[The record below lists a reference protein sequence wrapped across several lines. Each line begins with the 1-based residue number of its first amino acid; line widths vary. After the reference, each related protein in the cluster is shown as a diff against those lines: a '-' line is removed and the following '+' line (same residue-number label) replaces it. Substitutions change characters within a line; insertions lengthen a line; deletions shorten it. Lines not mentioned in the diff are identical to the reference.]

1 MRCGA
6 VEGPSCQQI
15 SRRRFFSVPFYK
27 FHDKGGV
34 PLKKITLLIAAVLF
48 CLAVLGTAQAATVIN
63 EFGRSPFHKPPLTSV
78 EELRAMVDGKQAEVR
93 KGFALAGRE
102 ELAEPFITQIQT
114 VPITRV
120 DYPKGTYLP
129 WMFYKKNG
137 VGTVRISRDVTWG
150 NSDTF
155 PGFTFDVEH
164 GDTIATFVIPL
175 ACGNIALLSE
185 RPQPAPIAPPPN
197 QAPNCA
203 MTATPQKAFCGE
215 AVTIDASGSSDP
227 DGSIVKMSVAVV
239 DQEGTILSREEIDSG
254 SLVTQVAMPCGNNT
268 LRVSVIDNDGAE
280 SSSAQCVAE
289 IQGVDRVRLLA
300 DVGFYRQFD
309 PGTYLFGRVG
319 AEYRLNEDFSVIGMV
334 GVAPHIDGEDGE
346 TAILVDVFGE
356 YSFASMY
363 FVNFGLGGWLT
374 DGDSDLETEDSQLDI
389 ILGLGARIYGEPED
403 FNTSLFLEVRSAVD
417 ELDGLKEYGRFGAGL
432 RFRF

>member
-1 MRCGA
+1 M
-6 VEGPSCQQI
+6 
-15 SRRRFFSVPFYK
+15 
-27 FHDKGGV
+27 
-34 PLKKITLLIAAVLF
+34 KKITILIGAVLF

-78 EELRAMVDGKQAEVR
+78 EELRAMVDGKQAEIR
-93 KGFALAGRE
+93 QGFVLAGRE
-102 ELAEPFITQIQT
+102 ELAEPFITQVQT
-114 VPITRV
+114 VPIEIV
-120 DYPKGTYLP
+120 DYPKGTYMP

-137 VGTVRISRDVTWG
+137 VGTIRISRDVTWG
-150 NSDTF
+150 NEDTF
-155 PGFTFDVEH
+155 PGFTFDIEH

-185 RPQPAPIAPPPN
+185 RPKPAPVASQPN
-197 QAPNCA
+197 QVPTCA
-203 MTATPQKAFCGE
+203 MTVTPQKAFCGE
-215 AVTIDASGSSDP
+215 EVTIDASGSTDP
-227 DGSIVKMSVAVV
+227 DGSIVTMNVAVV
-239 DQEGTILSREEIDSG
+239 DPDGTILSREEIATG
-254 SLVTQVAMPCGNNT
+254 SLVTQMPMPCGDNT

-280 SSSAQCVAE
+280 SSSTQCVAGV
-289 IQGVDRVRLLA
+289 QGVDRVRVLA

-319 AEYRLNEDFSVIGMV
+319 AEYRLNEDFSVLGLV
-334 GVAPHIDGEDGE
+334 GVAPQIDGEDGE
-346 TAILVDVFGE
+346 TAILVDVLGE

-374 DGDSDLETEDSQLDI
+374 DGDSDLDTEDSQLDV

-403 FNTSLFLEVRSAVD
+403 FNTSLFIEVRSAVD
-417 ELDGLKEYGRFGAGL
+417 ELDELKEYGRFGAGL